1 MRCAWPFPGAA
12 GLAALLFFALPGAN
26 SAAAEGPDPVVELN
40 VSPAVVS
47 VGEPVSLSVSVYVPT
62 WFVRPPVFPSFEI
75 PNAILRKPPVT
86 SRPSSKRVAGDTWSG
101 ITRSFTIYPLV
112 AATYRLES
120 QGIDLL
126 IAQPGKDPLGA
137 RVESGEVVFEARV
150 PAGAENLDPYLSG
163 TRFDLNRSIDG
174 DPEGLEVGDVLVLTY
189 SVELEGLP
197 AVFIPEIVGDYDAPG
212 LSVYAEQPKIE
223 EGPVARR
230 SEKLTVIANAG
241 GRFALPAVSID
252 WWDTA
257 SGSIKTASLPELQLR
272 VNGDTSAPVE
282 EGSRVL
288 TVIAA
293 LAAALVLWAL
303 TLRWGSNARLGLAAF
318 ARERRRRRRASERF
332 AWEQAQRALDGSDA
346 AEVHRALVLWIKRL
360 DGVDDMR
367 ALASRYGT
375 QTLCDDFGRLT
386 RHLYGGGEELPDLR
400 QLGERVAEARR
411 RCLAERGSERRV
423 LPALN
428 P

>member
-1 MRCAWPFPGAA
+1 MRRAWPFPGAA

-26 SAAAEGPDPVVELN
+26 SAAAEGPDPVVELS

-62 WFVRPPVFPSFEI
+62 WFARPPVFPSFEI
-75 PNAILRKPPVT
+75 PNAILRKPAVT

-126 IAQPGKDPLGA
+126 IARPGKDPLGA

-174 DPEGLEVGDVLVLTY
+174 DPEGLEVGDALVLTY
-189 SVELEGLP
+189 SAELEGLP
-197 AVFIPEIVGDYDAPG
+197 AVFIPEIVDDYDAPG

-241 GRFALPAVSID
+241 GSFTLPAVSID

-257 SGSIKTASLPELQLR
+257 SGSIKTASLSELQLL
-272 VNGDTSAPVE
+272 VSGATPAPVE
-282 EGSRVL
+282 EGRRVPIIVS
-288 TVIAA
+288 T
-293 LAAALVLWAL
+293 LAAALVLWGLA
-303 TLRWGSNARLGLAAF
+303 LRWGPNARMGLREF

-332 AWEQAQRALDGSDA
+332 AWEQAQRALEGSDA
-346 AEVHRALVLWIKRL
+346 AAVHRALMLWIKRL
-360 DGVDDMR
+360 EGVDNMR
-367 ALASRYGT
+367 VLASRYGAH
-375 QTLCDDFGRLT
+375 TLCADLDRLT

-400 QLGERVAEARR
+400 QLEERVAAARQLY
-411 RCLAERGSERRV
+411 LAESGSEKRV
-423 LPALN
+423 LPVLN